1 MTKLTLFFLAITLFH
16 SLEPEMNTSN
26 QPYTHGLWIVK
37 AGNERA
43 FIEEWSRFAKWTAKN
58 HSGAGKA
65 YLLQD
70 SDNPQQF
77 VSFGPWENTESI
89 KTWREDPEFKKFV
102 SKAKELCDSFQPR
115 SLRRVASSAD

>member
-1 MTKLTLFFLAITLFH
+1 
-16 SLEPEMNTSN
+16 MNTSN

-37 AGNERA
+37 AGNEKA

-58 HSGAGKA
+58 HSGAGNA
-65 YLLQD
+65 HLLQD

-77 VSFGPWENTESI
+77 VSFGPWDNTESI
-89 KTWREDPEFKKFV
+89 KNWREDLEFKKFV
-102 SKAKELCDSFQPR
+102 SKAKELSDSFQPR